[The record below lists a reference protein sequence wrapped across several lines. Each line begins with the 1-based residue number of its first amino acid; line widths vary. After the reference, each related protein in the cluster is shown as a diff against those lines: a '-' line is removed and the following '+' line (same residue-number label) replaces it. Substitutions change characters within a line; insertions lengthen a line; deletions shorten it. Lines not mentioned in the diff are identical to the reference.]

1 MKQCFKNFL
10 FKLNSK
16 VDIYMS
22 IYRYYIVWLQ
32 IQFKSGTIYND
43 QQISSALS
51 VCNNISDWSMYH
63 YIINV
68 YTLVFSLHIA
78 GNILS

>member
-16 VDIYMS
+16 LDIYMS

-43 QQISSALS
+43 QQISTCIT
-51 VCNNISDWSMYH
+51 VIFKKMKTFH
-63 YIINV
+63 FQRIIW
-68 YTLVFSLHIA
+68 
-78 GNILS
+78 ILNDMKER